1 MHLAFTMDKEPL
13 TNTYF
18 GTDVPIIRCPKS
30 HFKKSP
36 TFLFSKLRAS
46 ERRLLAAWHHT
57 ASDFPRGTGTTAV
70 SRFALAIQ

>member
-1 MHLAFTMDKEPL
+1 MHLAFAMDKEPL

-36 TFLFSKLRAS
+36 TFLFPSCAS
-46 ERRLLAAWHHT
+46 ERVAP
-57 ASDFPRGTGTTAV
+57 SP
-70 SRFALAIQ
+70 

>member
-36 TFLFSKLRAS
+36 TFLFPSCAS
-46 ERRLLAAWHHT
+46 ER
-57 ASDFPRGTGTTAV
+57 ASGA
-70 SRFALAIQ
+70 